1 MLLLTDKHIEG
12 ELARNY
18 NKKGYKSTEN
28 QFSKNSI
35 VQTIES
41 PAINASGLEAK
52 RKYKTE

>member
-1 MLLLTDKHIEG
+1 MLLLTDKHVEG

-18 NKKGYKSTEN
+18 NKKGYKSNEN

-41 PAINASGLEAK
+41 PAINESGLEAK